1 MTTPRPSADDVN
13 GSLRKVRLGVLA
25 TLAVCALVA
34 STSGNPAHAGQSD
47 LQGFTWVAIALA
59 VLCILARGVGIARPD
74 SPARVTWILISLTA
88 AAAIGL
94 LGVAVA
100 VQHGERQSGLL
111 YTVGGAILTLRPLP
125 GVVASR
131 D

>member
-13 GSLRKVRLGVLA
+13 GSLRRVRLGVLA

-34 STSGNPAHAGQSD
+34 STSGNPAHAGQTD
-47 LQGFTWVAIALA
+47 LQGYTWVALALA
-59 VLCILARGVGIARPD
+59 ALCILARGIGITRPD
-74 SPARVTWILISLTA
+74 SPERVTWILVSLSA

-100 VQHGERQSGLL
+100 VQHGEQQAGLL

-125 GVVASR
+125 VAVAPR